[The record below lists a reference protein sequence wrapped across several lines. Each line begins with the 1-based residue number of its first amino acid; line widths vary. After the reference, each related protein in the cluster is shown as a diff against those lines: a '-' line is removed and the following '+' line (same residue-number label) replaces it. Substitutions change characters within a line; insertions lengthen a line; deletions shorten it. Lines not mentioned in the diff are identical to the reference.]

1 MSYQIVTT
9 QRYTPQTLSE
19 SDIVSPIFNTDG
31 ILKVGNVTTILPLTF
46 TKFSSH
52 VGVVANVFPI
62 SILNGLLSN
71 TNVTVSSSNASA
83 IVLSANIGGLVGTSN
98 NRGLYISGNYYK
110 ITNYNTVG
118 LVANV
123 ASSSN
128 ASGLAG
134 NIVFLP
140 SHGSG
145 QVATEILLY
154 GYMWNGAVGNYNIA
168 NSTVSSK
175 GNLITVDY
183 QPIPYDFL
191 PSSNIGFRIPVI
203 LERDALSNGGNVFGQ
218 LYFTESAVNHSEIG
232 PRFIIQT
239 ATGATITPQFV
250 SNSLVQ
256 VMDNNFSYIN

>member
-19 SDIVSPIFNTDG
+19 DDIIANIYNTDG
-31 ILKVGNVTTILPLTF
+31 ILKVGNVTTALPLTF

-62 SILNGLLSN
+62 SILNGLLFN
-71 TNVTVSSSNASA
+71 TNITVSSSNSSA

-98 NRGLYISGNYYK
+98 DRGLYISGRYYK
-110 ITNYNTVG
+110 ITNYNSVG

-123 ASSSN
+123 ASSAN
-128 ASGLAG
+128 ASGLAD

-140 SHGSG
+140 KHGTG

-154 GYMWNGAVGNYNIA
+154 GYLGNGAVGNYNIA
-168 NSTVSSK
+168 NTTVSSK

-183 QPIPYDFL
+183 RPIPYDFL

-203 LERDALSNGGNVFGQ
+203 LERNALSNTGNVLGQ

-232 PRFIIQT
+232 PRFVIQT
-239 ATGATITPQFV
+239 ATGTTLTPQFV
-250 SNSLVQ
+250 ANSLVQ